1 MDSRFAHLYKRDSSV
16 SMIRLKM
23 SRRRSQSQKAN
34 REKIQNLRRH
44 LDHLPEIEFSMD
56 ASTNGQY
63 HSYFYV
69 NAAAEERKKMLARY
83 KENKVLQKEKENPHE

>member
-23 SRRRSQSQKAN
+23 SRRRSQSQKEN

-44 LDHLPEIEFSMD
+44 LDQLPEIELSMD
-56 ASTNGQY
+56 ASSIMATQDKAPKTMPAKG
-63 HSYFYV
+63 
-69 NAAAEERKKMLARY
+69 
-83 KENKVLQKEKENPHE
+83 